1 MIEDAAMLAT
11 KKESIGR
18 VSVALPPDLHA
29 EIGDRAEQND
39 ISLNRV
45 IVQLL
50 RAGLEAERQKKQ
62 RLEEMLLRYRES
74 TDPQEVERLGDELG
88 AIIFGR

>member
-1 MIEDAAMLAT
+1 MLAT